1 MIRMKTVFLKNNP
14 SETTIKTVYE
24 YKTNVLKKELS
35 RYKSIKVPI
44 NNGSIS
50 GNELADWLLEVSS
63 PKEVIEIV
71 LMIECARK
79 RGSKINSLLQTM
91 AAALIK

>member
-1 MIRMKTVFLKNNP
+1 MKTVFLKNNP